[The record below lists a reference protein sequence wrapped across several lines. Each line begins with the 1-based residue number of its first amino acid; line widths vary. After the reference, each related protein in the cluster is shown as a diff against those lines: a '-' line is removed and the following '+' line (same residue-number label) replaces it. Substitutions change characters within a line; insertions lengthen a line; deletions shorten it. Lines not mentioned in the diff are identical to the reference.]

1 MWDSDDTH
9 TIITTGKGN
18 EGINPY
24 NKKPLGIP
32 YLEFIREPISR
43 FTATSVICRIPVHE
57 ALESYTQASTS
68 IISFLSSIS
77 LVPDQWEDV
86 THWPITWRH
95 RLFLPSSSCHI
106 LRTNLEVLERESTN
120 PVFSFFSFVRIYSF
134 LLNKKGV
141 GVLHL
146 SSLFPPSCV

>member
-1 MWDSDDTH
+1 MWDSDGTH

-24 NKKPLGIP
+24 NKKPLGIL

-43 FTATSVICRIPVHE
+43 FTATSAICRIPGHE

-106 LRTNLEVLERESTN
+106 LRTNPEAQGQWVSKSCLLLL
-120 PVFSFFSFVRIYSF
+120 FSCMLLFLCYLSRGRVPFICLPFFLPHV
-134 LLNKKGV
+134 
-141 GVLHL
+141 
-146 SSLFPPSCV
+146 